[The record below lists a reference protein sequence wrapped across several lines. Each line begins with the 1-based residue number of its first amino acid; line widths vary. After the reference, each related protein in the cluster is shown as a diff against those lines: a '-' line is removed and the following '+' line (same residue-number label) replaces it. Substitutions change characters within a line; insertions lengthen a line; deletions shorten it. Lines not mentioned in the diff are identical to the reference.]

1 MNFRKEEREEAKRK
15 RKREKAK
22 RRSADREVSAPDQTT
37 VPNDEASRKSES
49 KLRHLLSIFNICV
62 KRNISIINERKRDKI
77 LLKLKALDQEKLLQI
92 L

>member
-37 VPNDEASRKSES
+37 VLNDETSRKSES
-49 KLRHLLSIFNICV
+49 KLRHLQVSSIFV
-62 KRNISIINERKRDKI
+62 RRERFRSLTRGNETKFY
-77 LLKLKALDQEKLLQI
+77 
-92 L
+92 